1 MPVYEYA
8 CADCGKHFEEL
19 QKVSDKPLKTCKN
32 CGGKLQRLISQTSF
46 ALKGG
51 GWYKDGY
58 SSTKGPAAKGTG
70 KDKSGT
76 PAKDSGKTAA
86 KASSQDGS

>member
-8 CADCGKHFEEL
+8 CLKCGKHFEEL
-19 QKVSDKPLKTCKN
+19 QKVSDKPLKKCKI
-32 CGGKLQRLISQTSF
+32 CGGKLERLISQTSF

-58 SSTKGPAAKGTG
+58 SSAKPADSGKDKAKDKPKEAVAPVKPAAKATS
-70 KDKSGT
+70 KE
-76 PAKDSGKTAA
+76 
-86 KASSQDGS
+86 SS

>member
-8 CADCGKHFEEL
+8 CTQCGKHFEEL
-19 QKVSDKPLKTCKN
+19 QKVSDKPLKKCKN
-32 CGGKLQRLISQTSF
+32 CGGKLERLISQTSF

-58 SSTKGPAAKGTG
+58 SSAKPSEPAKGKEKPAAEKPAT
-70 KDKSGT
+70 KTNPASG
-76 PAKDSGKTAA
+76 S
-86 KASSQDGS
+86 

>member
-8 CADCGKHFEEL
+8 CTQCGKHFEEL
-19 QKVSDKPLKTCKN
+19 QKVSDKPLKKCKN
-32 CGGKLQRLISQTSF
+32 CGGKLERLISQTSF

-58 SSTKGPAAKGTG
+58 SSPKPAASGEAKAKESPAAEKPAAK
-70 KDKSGT
+70 SGT
-76 PAKDSGKTAA
+76 SG
-86 KASSQDGS
+86 GS

>member
-8 CADCGKHFEEL
+8 CTQCGKHFEEL
-19 QKVSDKPLKTCKN
+19 QKVSDKPLKKCKN
-32 CGGKLQRLISQTSF
+32 CGGKLERLISQTSF

-58 SSTKGPAAKGTG
+58 SSSKPAESGKGKAKESAAAEKPAAKTG
-70 KDKSGT
+70 GSSG
-76 PAKDSGKTAA
+76 S
-86 KASSQDGS
+86 